1 MVEHV
6 CCLQR
11 NRRGSLSTGDECLS
25 SDYEEEDHVNVSNI
39 TGSLALRVS
48 YVIREAHMTLWM
60 FKSLSRGEYNT
71 SCLYNLNL
79 VNITSIIW

>member
-39 TGSLALRVS
+39 TGSLAL
-48 YVIREAHMTLWM
+48 
-60 FKSLSRGEYNT
+60 
-71 SCLYNLNL
+71 
-79 VNITSIIW
+79 